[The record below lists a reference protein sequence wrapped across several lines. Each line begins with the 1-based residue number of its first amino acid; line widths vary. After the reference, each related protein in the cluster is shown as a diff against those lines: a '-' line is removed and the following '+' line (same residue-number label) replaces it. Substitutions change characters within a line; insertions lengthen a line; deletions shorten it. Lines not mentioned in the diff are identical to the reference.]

1 VKWSPWVRERGS
13 AAPAKFG
20 GHRTCTLEAHR
31 DFLLAHLEAV
41 SHLTLHRLKDLLAGR
56 AGLMCLTMPSGVSC
70 GAKVGPAKE
79 SAFASRPHRP
89 TSPGGADLGR
99 GRSIIQI
106 RNASSS
112 STRSGSRA
120 TWLRSAAQA
129 SKVSG

>member
-31 DFLLAHLEAV
+31 DFLLAQLEAV
-41 SHLTLHRLKDLLAGR
+41 SHLTLRRLKDLPAARGISVSHDTVWR
-56 AGLMCLTMPSGVSC
+56 SC
-70 GAKVGPAKE
+70 GAKVGPSK
-79 SAFASRPHRP
+79 RNRIRQWQHRP
-89 TSPGGADLGR
+89 SSPGGADVGS
-99 GRSIIQI
+99 GRSIIQN

-112 STRSGSRA
+112 STRPGSRP
-120 TWLRSAAQA
+120 TWLRSPAGA